1 METQPPAI
9 SSFGIKADNTRY
21 KSTCGSYTGKV
32 MLGSIPKV
40 LIIVSVT

>member
-9 SSFGIKADNTRY
+9 SSFVIKDNTRY